1 MGHGEWRNG
10 AWLAEVE
17 RQVKCVRCTT
27 LREKSC
33 SRPRTA
39 APRLRTPQCAMY
51 CSYSASPHCLAA
63 RHRGYAAAW
72 LRSWAPHPCDGPQT
86 GGCLVLR
93 IGIAHCHSLA
103 PTPRNRGCET
113 NKRPMS
119 HCLCPLPSAL
129 PLPRTALRAPP
140 YPIPHT
146 HTPYP
151 IPISQLWHCGTVA
164 HGHSRPTSWAEG
176 PWPIAIAARR
186 RKAKATCDTRRSRIT
201 QQRKLLQSC
210 LGFQCQL
217 PRVHLVHVPCPVCL
231 GRDLDTFNE
240 PAQDSETAFLIWH
253 LQRFLTFERAAV
265 AIARRTPTFMPSL
278 RVHFCKHE
286 RRGL

>member
-1 MGHGEWRNG
+1 MGHGAWGMAEWRMACG
-10 AWLAEVE
+10 GRAASKMCTMYDVE
-17 RQVKCVRCTT
+17 GEE
-27 LREKSC
+27 LFSAPHC
-33 SRPRTA
+33 SPA
-39 APRLRTPQCAMY
+39 TPYSAMY

-72 LRSWAPHPCDGPQT
+72 LRSWAPHPCHGPQT
-86 GGCLVLR
+86 GGCLVFR

-210 LGFQCQL
+210 LGFQ
-217 PRVHLVHVPCPVCL
+217 
-231 GRDLDTFNE
+231 F
-240 PAQDSETAFLIWH
+240 
-253 LQRFLTFERAAV
+253 
-265 AIARRTPTFMPSL
+265 
-278 RVHFCKHE
+278 
-286 RRGL
+286 